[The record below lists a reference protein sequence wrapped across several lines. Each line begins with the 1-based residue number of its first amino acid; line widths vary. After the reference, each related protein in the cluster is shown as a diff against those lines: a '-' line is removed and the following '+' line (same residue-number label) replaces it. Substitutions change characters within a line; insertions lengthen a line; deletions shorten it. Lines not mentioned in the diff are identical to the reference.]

1 VRKKRKKRKKRV
13 GSAGRFGARYGVT
26 VRKRVARIEAELRD
40 RHVCERCKSGTVKR
54 VSAGVWRCRKCD
66 FTFAG
71 GAYSPGTKLGEVAA
85 RDVRRLQGSGGEV
98 SG

>member
-1 VRKKRKKRKKRV
+1 MRKKRKKRV

-26 VRKRVARIEAELRD
+26 VRKRVARVEAGLRD
-40 RHVCERCKSGTVKR
+40 RHVCERCGSGTVKR

-85 RDVRRLQGSGGEV
+85 RDVRRLRGSGGEV

>member
-1 VRKKRKKRKKRV
+1 MKRKKRV
-13 GSAGRFGARYGVT
+13 GSAGRFGAKYGVT
-26 VRKRVARIEAELRD
+26 VRKRMAGFEAELRD
-40 RHVCERCKSGTVKR
+40 RHICEKCGSRTVER
-54 VSAGVWRCRKCD
+54 LSTGIWRCRKCG

-85 RDVRRLQGSGGEV
+85 RDVRRLRGSGREG